1 MGSTWSLLGASWAQ
15 LGASWAPLGPNLDL
29 LGASWSQ
36 LGASWAPLGLNF
48 GALGALLGVSWA
60 YLGSKWSPNGL
71 HVASKWPPS
80 GFQAPLEL
88 HLALQT
94 CLQACPACFAC
105 PTLPVELPKQ
115 LPVNTKLHL
124 NFQNSCQLPLDCLI
138 AELHCRFNRREQT
151 SIHIH
156 ILHTAN
162 YAWLTNVSQDCP
174 QACACRVGFV
184 VRNGLGCRLHHYG

>member
-1 MGSTWSLLGASWAQ
+1 MISHWFFYVFHTIAKMNLGLYLEGLGRLLGSTW
-15 LGASWAPLGPNLDL
+15 
-29 LGASWSQ
+29 
-36 LGASWAPLGLNF
+36 
-48 GALGALLGVSWA
+48 ALLGRFWA
-60 YLGSKWSPNGL
+60 SLGPTWAQSGL
-71 HVASKWPPS
+71 QMASKCPPS